1 MILLMAGGCSSQKNQ
16 SEDIVRAALQQQ
28 QDGRYEDAVQSL
40 TRSIALNPD
49 YAEAYYLR
57 GTSYAVLD
65 DLDSAIDDLQL
76 ATKNRPDWD
85 RAWWALGTMYRTAER
100 HDDALDAL
108 SRAIRLNPQA
118 VDAHYDRACVREH
131 LGRREEALSDFATA
145 ARLDANHVQAHL
157 RCGIMQTQDSPD
169 LAVQSLSAALCLDR
183 RNGKIWL
190 HRGLAHEA
198 NGAQERSLADLSVAC
213 RLLTDDGTPWY
224 HRGLILKNL
233 GQHDEAIHDLIR
245 AAELDPENLQVREA
259 LLLTQKKVAAPRA
272 VAMLPQNS
280 NVEAQTDTTTK
291 ASVVSLPE
299 SAEEPLLSV
308 SNSFR
313 LFPVGEPETEPA
325 REPKSVTAEA
335 NCAAR

>member
-1 MILLMAGGCSSQKNQ
+1 MSSLRCNMFGLNDSTRHIPSIGKPGVRLRYTYVAVIPVFVMILLMAGGCSSQKNQ

-183 RNGKIWL
+183 RNGKIWFDAITL
-190 HRGLAHEA
+190 VRFRFYD
-198 NGAQERSLADLSVAC
+198 NF
-213 RLLTDDGTPWY
+213 
-224 HRGLILKNL
+224 LK
-233 GQHDEAIHDLIR
+233 
-245 AAELDPENLQVREA
+245 
-259 LLLTQKKVAAPRA
+259 
-272 VAMLPQNS
+272 
-280 NVEAQTDTTTK
+280 
-291 ASVVSLPE
+291 
-299 SAEEPLLSV
+299 
-308 SNSFR
+308 
-313 LFPVGEPETEPA
+313 
-325 REPKSVTAEA
+325 
-335 NCAAR
+335 